1 MENKH
6 WWIVGAVIIII
17 ILLGIVFGANPA
29 VRMQS
34 AGPGTGTGPGSGYG
48 QAQPPGAGTGGT
60 YLTLLARTD
69 MTPLSG
75 TETADILFMREEEQL
90 AYDAYTRWAGK
101 YPVPVFSNI
110 AGSERTHYSEVQL
123 LIDRYD
129 LSGNRIGDA
138 SGGYTS
144 PVIQSLYTTL
154 SMQGDASQ
162 TAAFEAGLAIEERD
176 IADLDRVAANT
187 NRADIRAVY
196 ANLRQGSE
204 NHRSAFLRQ
213 LGR

>member
-6 WWIVGAVIIII
+6 WWIVGILVVII
-17 ILLGIVFGANPA
+17 ILLVIVLGVTPA
-29 VRMQS
+29 VRVQG
-34 AGPGTGTGPGSGYG
+34 AGPGTGNSQGPGYE
-48 QAQPPGAGTGGT
+48 QAQPAGAGTGGVS
-60 YLTLLARTD
+60 LTLLARTD
-69 MTPLSG
+69 MTPL
-75 TETADILFMREEEQL
+75 TETEAAGILFMREEEQL

-110 AGSERTHYSEVQL
+110 AGSERTHYTEVQL

-129 LSGNRIGDA
+129 LLRHRIGNA
-138 SGGYTS
+138 SSGYTN
-144 PVIQSLYTTL
+144 PEIQSLYNSL
-154 SMQGDASQ
+154 SMQGDTSQ

-187 NRADIRAVY
+187 TRGDIRQVY
-196 ANLRQGSE
+196 ANLRQGSL
-204 NHRSAFLRQ
+204 NHKSAFLRQ